1 LRESNLSGVLVS
13 SSVAGTV
20 SPTRQALR
28 RLRRDR
34 SARLGVVLVTLLI
47 LVAITAPLL
56 VKLSGQDPYTY
67 HIDLLDPARG
77 NAPKGALGGVS
88 VDHWFGVE
96 PLTGRDLF
104 SITVLGLRTSLFIA
118 IVVTAITTVVGT
130 LVGISAAYFGGWYDA
145 VVSRLVDFLFGFPQL
160 VFMIA
165 LGIIIPAKFPRW
177 LLLILVLSVFGW
189 AGLAR
194 LIRNQA
200 RSLVARE
207 FVEAARSVGSSG
219 WDVIT
224 RELLP
229 NLIGPVLVIATLA
242 IPGYIGT
249 EAALSFLG
257 VGVPPPTP
265 SLGRSISDSIAWVYT
280 GADPWFLVFPG
291 TVLFLA
297 VLGFTLLGDGVR
309 DAFDVRLR
317 RES

>member
-1 LRESNLSGVLVS
+1 MS
-13 SSVAGTV
+13 SSVAGAV
-20 SPTRQALR
+20 SPTRLALR
-28 RLRRDR
+28 RVRRDR
-34 SARLGVVLVTLLI
+34 SARAGVALVVGLI
-47 LVAITAPLL
+47 VVAAAAPLL
-56 VKLSGQDPYTY
+56 VKLAGQDAYTY

-77 NAPKGALGGVS
+77 NAPKGAIGGVS
-88 VDHWFGVE
+88 GDHWFGVE

-104 SITVLGLRTSLFIA
+104 SIVVLGLRTSLFIA
-118 IVVTAITTVVGT
+118 VVVTLITTVVGT

-165 LGIIIPAKFPRW
+165 LGIIVPGGFPRW

-219 WDVIT
+219 WHVVT

-229 NLIGPVLVIATLA
+229 NLLGPVLVVATMA
-242 IPGYIGT
+242 VPGYIGA

-291 TVLFLA
+291 AALFLA
-297 VLGFTLLGDGVR
+297 VLGFTLLGDSVR

-317 RES
+317 RAN

>member
-1 LRESNLSGVLVS
+1 MS

-20 SPTRQALR
+20 SPTRQAMR
-28 RLRRDR
+28 RFRRDR
-34 SARLGVVLVTLLI
+34 SARIGLVLVTLLI
-47 LVAITAPLL
+47 VIAAAAPLL
-56 VKLSGQDPYTY
+56 VRLAGQDATTY

-77 NAPKGALGGVS
+77 NAPRGPVGGASGT
-88 VDHWFGVE
+88 HWFGVE

-104 SITVLGLRTSLFIA
+104 AITVLGLRTSLFIA
-118 IVVTAITTVVGT
+118 VVVTLITTVVGT
-130 LVGISAAYFGGWYDA
+130 LAGISAAYFGGWYDA
-145 VVSRLVDFLFGFPQL
+145 VLSRLLDFLFGFPQL

-165 LGIIIPAKFPRW
+165 LGIVVPARFPRW
-177 LLLILVLSVFGW
+177 LLLILVLSLFGW

-219 WDVIT
+219 WMVIT

-229 NLIGPVLVIATLA
+229 NLIGPVLVVATLA
-242 IPGYIGT
+242 IPGYIGA

-280 GADPWFLVFPG
+280 GADPWYLLFPG
-291 TVLFLA
+291 TMLFFA

-317 RES
+317 RTS

>member
-1 LRESNLSGVLVS
+1 VG
-13 SSVAGTV
+13 SSVATAV

-28 RLRRDR
+28 RVRRDR
-34 SARLGVVLVTLLI
+34 SARLGAVLVIVLI
-47 LVAITAPLL
+47 VIAVAAPLL
-56 VKLSGQDPYTY
+56 AKLEGQDADTY
-67 HIDLLDPARG
+67 NIGLLDPLRG
-77 NAPKGALGGVS
+77 NAPRGTAGGLS
-88 VDHWFGVE
+88 GDHWFGVE

-104 SITVLGLRTSLFIA
+104 AITVLGLRTSLFIA
-118 IVVTAITTVVGT
+118 IVCTVITTTVGT

-145 VVSRLVDFLFGFPQL
+145 IVSRLLDFLFGFPQL

-165 LGIIIPAKFPRW
+165 LGIIVPAGFPRS

-200 RSLVARE
+200 RSLVTRE
-207 FVEAARSVGSSG
+207 FVEAARSAGSSG
-219 WDVIT
+219 WHIVA

-229 NLIGPVLVIATLA
+229 NLLGPVLVIAT
-242 IPGYIGT
+242 ISVPSIIGT

-257 VGVPPPTP
+257 VGVPPPAP
-265 SLGRSISDSIAWVYT
+265 SLGRSISESIAWVYT
-280 GADPWFLVFPG
+280 GTDPWFLVFPG
-291 TVLFLA
+291 AMLFLA

-317 RES
+317 RAN

>member
-1 LRESNLSGVLVS
+1 VS
-13 SSVAGTV
+13 SSVATAV

-28 RLRRDR
+28 RVRRDR
-34 SARLGVVLVTLLI
+34 SARLGAVLVVFLI
-47 LVAITAPLL
+47 VVAATAPLL
-56 VKLSGQDPYTY
+56 AKLEGQDAYTY
-67 HIDLLDPARG
+67 NIGLLDPLRG
-77 NAPKGALGGVS
+77 NAPRGAIGGLS
-88 VDHWFGVE
+88 ADHWFGVE

-104 SITVLGLRTSLFIA
+104 AITVLGLRTSLFIA
-118 IVVTAITTVVGT
+118 IVCTLITTVVGT

-145 VVSRLVDFLFGFPQL
+145 VVSRLLDFLFGFPQL

-165 LGIIIPAKFPRW
+165 LGIIVPAGFPRW

-200 RSLVARE
+200 RSLVTRE
-207 FVEAARSVGSSG
+207 FVEAARSAGSSG
-219 WDVIT
+219 WHIVT

-229 NLIGPVLVIATLA
+229 NLLGPVLVIATMA
-242 IPGYIGT
+242 VPGVIGT

-257 VGVPPPTP
+257 VGVPPPAP

-280 GADPWFLVFPG
+280 GTDPWFLVFPG
-291 TVLFLA
+291 AMLFLA

-317 RES
+317 RTN

>member
-1 LRESNLSGVLVS
+1 VLVS
-13 SSVAGTV
+13 SSVVKTV

-28 RLRRDR
+28 RVRRDR
-34 SARLGVVLVTLLI
+34 SARFGALLVIALI
-47 LVAITAPLL
+47 VIAAAAPLL
-56 VKLSGQDPYTY
+56 VKLAGQDAYTY
-67 HIDLLDPARG
+67 NIGLLDPARG
-77 NAPKGALGGVS
+77 NAPRGALGGVS
-88 VDHWFGVE
+88 GDHWFGVE

-104 SITVLGLRTSLFIA
+104 SIVVLGLRTSLVIA
-118 IVVTAITTVVGT
+118 ILATAITTVVGT

-145 VVSRLVDFLFGFPQL
+145 VVSRLLDFLFGFPQL

-165 LGIIIPAKFPRW
+165 LGIIVPAGFPRW

-200 RSLVARE
+200 KSLVNRE

-219 WDVIT
+219 WHVIA

-229 NLIGPVLVIATLA
+229 NLLGPVLVVATMA
-242 IPGYIGT
+242 IPGYIGL

-265 SLGRSISDSIAWVYT
+265 SLGRSISDSIVWVYT
-280 GADPWFLVFPG
+280 GTDPWFLVFPG
-291 TVLFLA
+291 MMLFAA

-309 DAFDVRLR
+309 DGFDVRLR
-317 RES
+317 RAN

>member
-1 LRESNLSGVLVS
+1 M
-13 SSVAGTV
+13 
-20 SPTRQALR
+20 R
-28 RLRRDR
+28 RVRRDR
-34 SARLGVVLVTLLI
+34 SARVGVVLVALLL
-47 LVAITAPLL
+47 LVAVTAPLL

-67 HIDLLDPARG
+67 HIDLLDPASG
-77 NAPKGALGGVS
+77 NAPKGPLGGVS
-88 VDHWFGVE
+88 ADHWFGVE

-104 SITVLGLRTSLFIA
+104 SIVVLGLRTSLFIA

-145 VVSRLVDFLFGFPQL
+145 TASRLLDFLFGFPQL

-165 LGIIIPAKFPRW
+165 LGIIVPAGFPRW

-194 LIRNQA
+194 LIRNQS

-219 WDVIT
+219 WHVIT

-229 NLIGPVLVIATLA
+229 NLLGPVLVIATLA
-242 IPGYIGT
+242 IPGYIGA

-265 SLGRSISDSIAWVYT
+265 SLGRSISDSMAWVYT

-317 RES
+317 RTS

>member
-1 LRESNLSGVLVS
+1 MG
-13 SSVAGTV
+13 SSVATAV

-28 RLRRDR
+28 RVRRDR
-34 SARLGVVLVTLLI
+34 SARLGAVLVIVLI
-47 LVAITAPLL
+47 VVALAAPLL
-56 VKLSGQDPYTY
+56 AKLEGQDAYTY
-67 HIDLLDPARG
+67 NIGLLDPLRG
-77 NAPKGALGGVS
+77 NAPRGAVGGLS
-88 VDHWFGVE
+88 GDHWFGLE

-104 SITVLGLRTSLFIA
+104 AITVLGLRTSLTIA
-118 IVVTAITTVVGT
+118 VAATVITTVLGT

-145 VVSRLVDFLFGFPQL
+145 VVSRLLDFLFGFPQL

-165 LGIIIPAKFPRW
+165 LGIIVPSSFPRW

-200 RSLVARE
+200 RSLVTRE
-207 FVEAARSVGSSG
+207 FVEAARSAGSSG
-219 WDVIT
+219 WHVVT

-229 NLIGPVLVIATLA
+229 NLLGPVLVVATMA
-242 IPGYIGT
+242 VPGVIGT

-257 VGVPPPTP
+257 VGVTPPTP

-291 TVLFLA
+291 AMLFLA

-317 RES
+317 RAN

>member
-1 LRESNLSGVLVS
+1 MST
-13 SSVAGTV
+13 SVAGAV
-20 SPTRQALR
+20 SPTRQAMR
-28 RLRRDR
+28 RVRRDR
-34 SARLGVVLVTLLI
+34 SARVGFFLVVVLIV
-47 LVAITAPLL
+47 VAAAAPLL
-56 VKLSGQDPYTY
+56 VRLAGQDATTY

-77 NAPKGALGGVS
+77 NAPRGTAGGMS
-88 VDHWFGVE
+88 GDHWFGVE

-104 SITVLGLRTSLFIA
+104 SIVVLGLRTSLVIA
-118 IVVTAITTVVGT
+118 ISVTVVTSVIGT
-130 LVGISAAYFGGWYDA
+130 LLGISAAYFGGWYDA
-145 VVSRLVDFLFGFPQL
+145 VVSRLLDFLFGFPQL

-165 LGIIIPAKFPRW
+165 LGIIVPAKVPRP
-177 LLLILVLSVFGW
+177 LLLIGVLSVFGW

-200 RSLVARE
+200 RSLVTRE

-219 WDVIT
+219 WMVIT

-229 NLIGPVLVIATLA
+229 NLLGPVLVIATLA
-242 IPGYIGT
+242 IPGYVGA

-280 GADPWFLVFPG
+280 GADPWFLLFPG
-291 TVLFLA
+291 AMLFIA

-317 RES
+317 RTN

>member
-1 LRESNLSGVLVS
+1 MST
-13 SSVAGTV
+13 SVAGAV

-28 RLRRDR
+28 RVRRDR
-34 SARLGVVLVTLLI
+34 SAQVGFFLVVLLI
-47 LVAITAPLL
+47 VIAAAAPLL
-56 VKLSGQDPYTY
+56 VRLAGQDATTY

-77 NAPKGALGGVS
+77 NAPRGAAGGMS
-88 VDHWFGVE
+88 GNHWFGVE

-104 SITVLGLRTSLFIA
+104 SIVVLGLRTSLVIA
-118 IVVTAITTVVGT
+118 ISVTVITSVVGT
-130 LVGISAAYFGGWYDA
+130 LLGISAAYFGGWYDA
-145 VVSRLVDFLFGFPQL
+145 VVSRLLDFLFGFPQL

-165 LGIIIPAKFPRW
+165 LGIIVPAKVSRS
-177 LLLILVLSVFGW
+177 LLLVGVLSFFGW
-189 AGLAR
+189 AALAR

-200 RSLVARE
+200 RSLVTRE
-207 FVEAARSVGSSG
+207 FVEAARSVGSTG
-219 WDVIT
+219 WMVIT

-229 NLIGPVLVIATLA
+229 NLLGPVLVIATLA
-242 IPGYIGT
+242 IPGYVGA

-280 GADPWFLVFPG
+280 GADPWFLLFPG
-291 TVLFLA
+291 AMLFIA

-317 RES
+317 RTN

>member
-1 LRESNLSGVLVS
+1 VT
-13 SSVAGTV
+13 TV

-28 RLRRDR
+28 RVRRDR
-34 SARLGVVLVTLLI
+34 SARFGAWIVIALIVV
-47 LVAITAPLL
+47 AAAAPLL
-56 VKLSGQDPYTY
+56 VKLAGNDAYTY
-67 HIDLLDPARG
+67 NIGLLDPARG
-77 NAPKGALGGVS
+77 NAPQGSLGGVS
-88 VDHWFGVE
+88 GDHWFGVE

-104 SITVLGLRTSLFIA
+104 SIVVLGLRTSLAIA
-118 IVVTAITTVVGT
+118 VLVTVITTVVGT

-145 VVSRLVDFLFGFPQL
+145 VVSRLLDFLFGFPQL

-165 LGIIIPAKFPRW
+165 LGIIVPPRFPRW

-200 RSLVARE
+200 KSLVNRE
-207 FVEAARSVGSSG
+207 FVEAARSVGSTG
-219 WDVIT
+219 WHVIV

-229 NLIGPVLVIATLA
+229 NLLGPVLVVATMA
-242 IPGYIGT
+242 IPGFIGL

-265 SLGRSISDSIAWVYT
+265 SLGRSISESIVWVYT
-280 GADPWFLVFPG
+280 GTDPWFLVFPG
-291 TVLFLA
+291 MMLFFA

-317 RES
+317 RAN